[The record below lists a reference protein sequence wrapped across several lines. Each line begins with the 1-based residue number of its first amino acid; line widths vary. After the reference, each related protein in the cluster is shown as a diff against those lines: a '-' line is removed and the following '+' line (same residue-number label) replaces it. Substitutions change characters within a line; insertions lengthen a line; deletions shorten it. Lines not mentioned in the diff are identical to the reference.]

1 MEEVVEVL
9 KIDDVNLAMLEE
21 IDVITTMVDDAL
33 LLACI
38 GLVEVLTM
46 NVVIEGVKDIELF
59 TGVIDTLDMAVD
71 VLEGIG
77 VVNVE
82 IMDDGFEDTSILE
95 VGRMIL
101 DMAYLELEKLT
112 LFVVVKMDDVTI
124 NVLTPDTIE
133 REDGKMDETRDVL
146 KKDKIILWLKILG
159 EAISVL
165 DFSMDGVNKRD
176 NFDVADTIEEVM
188 DIGLVE

>member
-59 TGVIDTLDMAVD
+59 TGEIDTLDMAVD

-133 REDGKMDETRDVL
+133 REDGKMDETREVL
-146 KKDKIILWLKILG
+146 KKDKIIL
-159 EAISVL
+159 
-165 DFSMDGVNKRD
+165 
-176 NFDVADTIEEVM
+176 
-188 DIGLVE
+188 

>member
-9 KIDDVNLAMLEE
+9 KIDDVNLALLEE

-146 KKDKIILWLKILG
+146 KKDKIIL
-159 EAISVL
+159 
-165 DFSMDGVNKRD
+165 
-176 NFDVADTIEEVM
+176 
-188 DIGLVE
+188 

>member
-38 GLVEVLTM
+38 GLMEVLTM

-59 TGVIDTLDMAVD
+59 TEVIDTIDMAVD

-82 IMDDGFEDTSILE
+82 IMDDGFEDTSISE

-101 DMAYLELEKLT
+101 KMVT
-112 LFVVVKMDDVTI
+112 LLVVVKMDDVTI
-124 NVLTPDTIE
+124 NVLTLDPFE
-133 REDGKMDETRDVL
+133 REDGTVDGTREVL
-146 KKDKIILWLKILG
+146 EKD
-159 EAISVL
+159 
-165 DFSMDGVNKRD
+165 
-176 NFDVADTIEEVM
+176 
-188 DIGLVE
+188 DIML